1 MNCAAVP
8 LAIPGLA
15 GVTAI
20 DVSVAAV
27 IANVVM
33 SVFPVATSVAVIVV
47 APKVNAE
54 ANPVTGS
61 ILATAGV
68 EEIQVTD
75 NVFTTDV
82 LSELIPIAV
91 NCCVAPLAIL
101 GLTGVIARDES
112 VAAVTSNVVEFVMPV
127 AASRAEIVMGPPTVK
142 AVATPLVPAAL
153 LILATA
159 EIGGTVAHVTD
170 AVRSSVER
178 SEYIP
183 VALNCSVVPLAIF
196 RVTGVTTIDE
206 RVAAVT
212 FKVVTSVFPV
222 ATSVAVIVVAPNVNA
237 EANPVTGSML
247 ATAGVEEIQVT
258 DDVFTIT
265 VLSEFIPIAVN
276 CCVVPLAILG
286 LIGLTDRDASVA
298 AVTSNVVEFVI
309 PVAESIAVIV
319 TGPPTASAVA
329 SPFVPAALLILATG
343 VFSGD
348 GDQVTD
354 AVISCIERSE

>member
-27 IANVVM
+27 IVNVVM

-101 GLTGVIARDES
+101 GLTGVIAR
-112 VAAVTSNVVEFVMPV
+112 
-127 AASRAEIVMGPPTVK
+127 
-142 AVATPLVPAAL
+142 
-153 LILATA
+153 
-159 EIGGTVAHVTD
+159 
-170 AVRSSVER
+170 
-178 SEYIP
+178 
-183 VALNCSVVPLAIF
+183 
-196 RVTGVTTIDE
+196 DE